1 MTRFVNG
8 GGAHL
13 PIHWL
18 QVLFSYQVS
27 RQTHFGRGDPK
38 PFLTRLDLSF
48 QPLVGVK
55 LLIWIWVFTLLILP
69 GVVGEMLG
77 LFHHLALSRGVPG
90 SGEATR
96 LPRTTPFLEFRGSPR
111 WAGSTDVSEDAR
123 RYLEQCFYLRTGQ
136 SSESP
141 P

>member
-1 MTRFVNG
+1 MSG
-8 GGAHL
+8 
-13 PIHWL
+13 
-18 QVLFSYQVS
+18 
-27 RQTHFGRGDPK
+27 QTHFGRGDPK

-123 RYLEQCFYLRTGQ
+123 RVSRAVFLSADGAVI
-136 SSESP
+136 
-141 P
+141 